1 MNTQL
6 LRKLSYDELRA
17 RLDELHAEH
26 GMPDE
31 LRQLIHELEIHQV
44 ELEMQ
49 NRELRE
55 AQATLEESRDRYA
68 ELYDTAP
75 VGFLTLRGDGTIR
88 EINLTA
94 ATMIGVER
102 HKLIGALLVSWLAP
116 FDRPRLLAFLRD
128 PRREGAGCSVELRLR
143 GARKKERTIRLQVLW
158 AEDPLAAEHIC
169 RAAMIDVTE
178 EEKAR
183 AKLREH
189 DRRKDE
195 FLMALGHELR
205 NPLVPIRN
213 AAEVLRQGPSPSKV
227 RWAAEVVGRQA
238 EHMTRL
244 VDDLLDVA
252 RITQGSMQVRKTD
265 IDLRQA
271 VELAVEQARPRLAE
285 NHQELKTILPPT
297 PVMVDGDAVRL
308 SQIVVNLLTN
318 ASKFSPPDAGIDLA
332 LGTTRGAA
340 QLWVRD
346 RGVGIARDAL
356 ESIFEPFMQADGEP
370 DRAPEGL
377 GLGLALA
384 QGLAQAHGGSLEAS
398 SAGPGL
404 GSVFTFRIP
413 LLQPAPA
420 PAPAPAKAG
429 LADRLRILIVDDNRD
444 VAEST
449 GMLLGL
455 AGHETHMVA
464 DGHAALAAAEDFQP
478 DVILL
483 DIGLPGMD
491 GFEVARR
498 LRQTPVGR
506 NAIILAV
513 SGYDVASRGRKDL
526 GLFDG
531 HLLKPVGLK
540 AMLAAIE
547 HHRHAGGDS

>member
-1 MNTQL
+1 MNTQV

-17 RLDELHAEH
+17 RLDNLHAEH

-55 AQATLEESRDRYA
+55 AQATLEESRDRYV
-68 ELYDTAP
+68 ELYDAAP
-75 VGFLTLRGDGTIR
+75 VGFLTLRGNGSIR
-88 EINLTA
+88 ELNLTA
-94 ATMIGVER
+94 AAMIGVER
-102 HKLIGALLVSWLAP
+102 DKLIGASLVSWLTP
-116 FDRPRLLAFLRD
+116 FDRPRLLAFLRN
-128 PRREGAGCSVELRLR
+128 PRKEGGSVQLRLHGAG
-143 GARKKERTIRLQVLW
+143 KEQRTVRLQVLW
-158 AEDPLAAEHIC
+158 AEDPISAAHIC

-178 EEKAR
+178 EEESR
-183 AKLREH
+183 AKLRDH
-189 DRRKDE
+189 DRRKNE

-205 NPLVPIRN
+205 NPLAPVRN
-213 AAEVLRQGPSPSKV
+213 AAEVLLRQQDSPSEV
-227 RWAAEVVGRQA
+227 RWAAEVIGRQS

-244 VDDLLDVA
+244 IDDLLDVA
-252 RITQGSMQVRKTD
+252 RITQGSVQVKKAEV
-265 IDLRQA
+265 DLRQA
-271 VELAVEQARPRLAE
+271 AEMAVEQVRPRLAE

-297 PVMVDGDAVRL
+297 PVKVDGDAVRL
-308 SQIVVNLLTN
+308 SQIIVNLLTN
-318 ASKFSPPDAGIDLA
+318 ASKFSPTNARIELA
-332 LGTTRGAA
+332 LATARGEA

-346 RGVGIARDAL
+346 PGVGISRNAL
-356 ESIFEPFMQADGEP
+356 DQIFEPFVQADQQP

-404 GSVFTFRIP
+404 GSIFTLRIP
-413 LLQPAPA
+413 LAPAPA
-420 PAPAPAKAG
+420 PAPAPAKTK
-429 LADRLRILIVDDNRD
+429 LANGLRILIVDDNRD

-455 AGHETHMVA
+455 AGHETRAVA
-464 DGHAALAAAEDFQP
+464 DGNAALAVAQEYQP

-491 GFEVARR
+491 GFEVARH
-498 LRQTPVGR
+498 LRDTPAGTR
-506 NAIILAV
+506 ATILAV
-513 SGYDVASRGRKDL
+513 SGYDLSAGPRGDTT
-526 GLFDG
+526 LFDG
-531 HLLKPVGLK
+531 RLLKPVGLK
-540 AMLAAIE
+540 ALLDAIGNCQRPPE
-547 HHRHAGGDS
+547 